1 MQPCRAP
8 LVGDLVEADAL
19 GLDERNVPQVQYRDI
34 RAFAWILQREATDD
48 GVTRIRRDVPG
59 FNRLLNDIVNR
70 FAVVEANDQFIERLS
85 ELHAFAHRQSPLL
98 LNQALGQDENDQ
110 AGVAWLSVVA
120 EAAGR
125 LFEK

>member
-8 LVGDLVEADAL
+8 LDGDLVEADAL

-85 ELHAFAHRQSPLL
+85 ELHAFAHKAITPVAQS
-98 LNQALGQDENDQ
+98 
-110 AGVAWLSVVA
+110 SVRS
-120 EAAGR
+120 G
-125 LFEK
+125 